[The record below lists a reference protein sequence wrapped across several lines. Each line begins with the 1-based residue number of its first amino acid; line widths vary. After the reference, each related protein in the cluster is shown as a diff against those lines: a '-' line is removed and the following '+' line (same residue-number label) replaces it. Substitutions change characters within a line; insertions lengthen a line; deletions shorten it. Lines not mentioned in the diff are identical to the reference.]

1 MSEFY
6 EGVTPEVKLYPGVI
20 DETIKESLGEVA
32 LFSLVDVE
40 GV

>member
-6 EGVTPEVKLYPGVI
+6 TETAPEVKLYPGVI
-20 DETIKESLGEVA
+20 DETIKEALGEYA
-32 LFSLVDVE
+32 LIPLVDVE